1 MSSHS
6 MEQVDDM
13 DDSVGKWNP
22 ERISQTHLEVNLQV
36 LTSENGN
43 LSALLE
49 QDLLFVWM
57 SRVQG
62 RIHSE
67 TREAVVVVTSNEEKS
82 GNKPASVSSWHGK
95 LQGHFETD

>member
-1 MSSHS
+1 

-22 ERISQTHLEVNLQV
+22 KRISQTHLVVNLQV
-36 LTSENGN
+36 LSSKNGN

-67 TREAVVVVTSNEEKS
+67 TREAMVVVASNEEES
-82 GNKPASVSSWHGK
+82 GNKLSSVSSWHGE
-95 LQGHFETD
+95 LQSNFEAH